1 MGKLVKMLDIGIINR
16 VKGEDYKTK
25 FLNDLIPGEEI
36 SGEIFIGE
44 IKKRSIEKSES
55 YEFFVIITDQE
66 KKEKWVC
73 KLVTSYYTETGNIY
87 GEKGG
92 RIYIFIDT
100 LNHVINDQTPNQ
112 EDSYSVNF
120 KTLRKA
126 VNDHI
131 PQVTVS
137 AVKSINPHAKYV
149 NLEVI
154 NAHSRESVPKTGA
167 SSLEE
172 NAEENAVIHI
182 ANANLKAEGKFTNL
196 QNIAFELKSMM
207 DRDELTELEFK
218 KALKELDA
226 LER

>member
-1 MGKLVKMLDIGIINR
+1 MLDIGIVNR
-16 VKGEDYKTK
+16 GKGDDYKIK

-55 YEFFVIITDQE
+55 YEFFVIITNQD
-66 KKEKWVC
+66 KKEKWVS
-73 KLVTSYYTETGNIY
+73 KLVTSYYPETGNIY

-100 LNHVINDQTPNQ
+100 LNHAINDQPLNQ

-131 PQVTVS
+131 PRAMVR
-137 AVKSINPHAKYV
+137 AVKPMNPHAKYV
-149 NLEVI
+149 NLEVVDAQTKD
-154 NAHSRESVPKTGA
+154 NMPKQGV

-172 NAEENAVIHI
+172 LAEENGVIHI
-182 ANANLKAEGKFTNL
+182 AYANIKAEGKVLKL
-196 QNIAFELKSMM
+196 QNIAFELKSML
-207 DRDELTELEFK
+207 DRDEINELEFK
-218 KALKELDA
+218 NALKKLDA
-226 LER
+226 LEK

>member
-1 MGKLVKMLDIGIINR
+1 MLDIGIVKR
-16 VKGEDYKTK
+16 DKGEDYKTK
-25 FLNDLIPGEEI
+25 FLNELIPGEEI
-36 SGEIFIGE
+36 TGEIFIGE

-55 YEFFVIITDQE
+55 YEFFVIITDE
-66 KKEKWVC
+66 DKNEKWVC
-73 KLVTSYYTETGNIY
+73 KLVTSYYPETGNIY

-92 RIYIFIDT
+92 RIYIFIDS
-100 LNHVINDQTPNQ
+100 LNHVINDHPLNQ

-126 VNDHI
+126 VNDHVDH
-131 PQVTVS
+131 VTVRS
-137 AVKSINPHAKYV
+137 VKSMNPNAKYV

-154 NAHSRESVPKTGA
+154 NAPYKDDMTKQGV

-172 NAEENAVIHI
+172 LAEENAVIHI
-182 ANANLKAEGKFTNL
+182 AYANLKAEGKATKL

-207 DRDELTELEFK
+207 DRDEITELEFK
-218 KALKELDA
+218 KALKKLDA